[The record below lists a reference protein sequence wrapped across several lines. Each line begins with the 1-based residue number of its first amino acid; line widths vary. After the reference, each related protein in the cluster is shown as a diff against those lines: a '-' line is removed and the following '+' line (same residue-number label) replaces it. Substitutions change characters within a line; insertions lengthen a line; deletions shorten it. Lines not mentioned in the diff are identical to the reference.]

1 MARSHGVPACN
12 EAPNSISTVVSDSGD
27 LTAELM
33 GTAPPSKLTIG
44 VYPGG
49 LATIDPSVPPPDEF
63 DCIGG
68 TDCVVELVGT
78 TATVALGGLWP
89 AGSDKAVFVVSAA
102 YFDIDDQDLP
112 FAHAISWAFKVTPAL

>member
-68 TDCVVELVGT
+68 TDCVLVVFDHDHRI
-78 TATVALGGLWP
+78 ADVAQPAQRHQQAVVVALMKPDRGFVQHIEH
-89 AGSDKAVFVVSAA
+89 AGQA
-102 YFDIDDQDLP
+102 
-112 FAHAISWAFKVTPAL
+112 